1 MVTGGIE
8 RKVRLRPAWG
18 SARASGCGSDKARLL
33 SLMQPTKAGRQCLRA
48 LEVFNGSENGQATT
62 ICAHKPEAEAEAEED
77 EEDGRV
83 TTKHVAA

>member
-1 MVTGGIE
+1 
-8 RKVRLRPAWG
+8 
-18 SARASGCGSDKARLL
+18 
-33 SLMQPTKAGRQCLRA
+33 MQPTKAGRQCLRA